1 MGNNGRTDEE
11 IRKNQAAFMREARP
25 AATKRRMTLAKKIVL
40 AVVDRISADI
50 IRPGPKPEERE
61 CYVMAEELREH
72 SNDLHKLVAEIIKI
86 EEEED

>member
-11 IRKNQAAFMREARP
+11 IRANNAAFMRAERTF
-25 AATKRRMTLAKKIVL
+25 ATKRRMTLAKKIVL
-40 AVVDRISADI
+40 AVVDRISNDI

-72 SNDLHKLVAEIIKI
+72 SNDLHKLVAEILKI
-86 EEEED
+86 EEEE